1 MPKHAPPAKLHT
13 PGTAESCP
21 LCVEDMDPTD
31 LSFLP
36 CPCGY
41 RVCLFCFQK
50 LKALCSSK
58 CPNCRRIY
66 GTEDAAEPE
75 KTAES
80 LQAAVTAD
88 TASSRP
94 PPARPAPSPS
104 ISPAPPAGHYNA
116 VNTHNPYLNN
126 TTTTAA
132 SIRPV
137 PMQQAKPPLPP
148 AAPRKPEPLAYAAVP
163 VSKRPGDAQQQD
175 ISQQLHGLP
184 SGSTWASSS
193 PMRHQAAESPVAAAP
208 VALPTPPVP
217 SLPSASVVD
226 DNAWPSLSDSSTA
239 YSAPPGKPK
248 AEQEPGTGRQGNK
261 IPLGS
266 WDRAGSGAAL
276 DQMSADP
283 LLNQDQLLHL
293 QAQYHPL
300 GGGGGGSSTQPQ
312 SRFMGQGQQQQAAT
326 PTTSYLPLGQP
337 AGGVLEQF
345 GGPRQHRSTNGHA
358 ATPAAA
364 LAPPQDPTLMVSF
377 NVFLDQAP
385 PAKPPLAPAQPA
397 TDPLELAALVK
408 QKERANGKAPMS
420 LMASG
425 KPPPGFAG
433 PTGAGSGGSSNG
445 PSSPRGG
452 FQGPSGSS
460 QPSMTPLLQQQQQQS
475 VGPTPPLLPSRLLG
489 PHISP
494 LHNEDNPVIAG
505 PFVARCRPISPPMSS
520 GTAYGS
526 HAKASPPL
534 STASSASSAA
544 LRPQLWSGLPGI
556 DLGPYLPQAHLWQNA
571 YQQTTYRPL
580 IQQQQPQPQ
589 QQQAP
594 PVQQQQQYQP
604 LLQAHLQ
611 QQQLLQQQ
619 QQQQGGG
626 LAQLDAQLG
635 SYPLVT
641 AASAKTPPPGFGP
654 PGGGWRRGRRSR
666 QAAPQRA
673 TAPQLQPQQHA
684 QQQPQ
689 QQMPVHQAPG
699 YRPQLSPA

>member
-1 MPKHAPPAKLHT
+1 
-13 PGTAESCP
+13 
-21 LCVEDMDPTD
+21 
-31 LSFLP
+31 
-36 CPCGY
+36 
-41 RVCLFCFQK
+41 
-50 LKALCSSK
+50 
-58 CPNCRRIY
+58 
-66 GTEDAAEPE
+66 
-75 KTAES
+75 
-80 LQAAVTAD
+80 
-88 TASSRP
+88 
-94 PPARPAPSPS
+94 
-104 ISPAPPAGHYNA
+104 
-116 VNTHNPYLNN
+116 
-126 TTTTAA
+126 
-132 SIRPV
+132 
-137 PMQQAKPPLPP
+137 MQQPKPPLPP
-148 AAPRKPEPLAYAAVP
+148 AAPRKPEPLAYVAVP

-248 AEQEPGTGRQGNK
+248 SEQEPGTGRQGNK

-266 WDRAGSGAAL
+266 WDRAGSGATL

-283 LLNQDQLLHL
+283 PLNQDQLLHL

-300 GGGGGGSSTQPQ
+300 GGSGGGSSSQPQ
-312 SRFMGQGQQQQAAT
+312 SRFMGQGQQQQQQQAAT

-345 GGPRQHRSTNGHA
+345 GGPRQHRATNGHA
-358 ATPAAA
+358 AAPAAA
-364 LAPPQDPTLMVSF
+364 LAPPQDPTLAVSF
-377 NVFLDQAP
+377 NVFLNQAP
-385 PAKPPLAPAQPA
+385 PAKPPLAPTQPA

-433 PTGAGSGGSSNG
+433 PTGAGSGSSSNG
-445 PSSPRGG
+445 SSSPRGG
-452 FQGPSGSS
+452 FQGTSGSS
-460 QPSMTPLLQQQQQQS
+460 QPSMTTLVQQQQS

-505 PFVARCRPISPPMSS
+505 PFVARCRPISPPMNSS
-520 GTAYGS
+520 TAYGS
-526 HAKASPPL
+526 YAKASPPL
-534 STASSASSAA
+534 STASSGSSAA

-580 IQQQQPQPQ
+580 IQQQQPQ

-619 QQQQGGG
+619 QQGGG
-626 LAQLDAQLG
+626 ISQLDAQVG

-654 PGGGWRRGRRSR
+654 PVAAGGVDG
-666 QAAPQRA
+666 AAGKPPLNGYRPYQLQMQGQQPARYNPLGVEA
-673 TAPQLQPQQHA
+673 TAP